1 MGTAM
6 TEHSLGHDSKSRE
19 ALDQLIAKNGQ
30 AWAYQIAEVY
40 AWRGEK
46 DKAFEWLQ
54 RGYDR
59 HDGGLSNI
67 KIDALLRTLRG
78 DARFWGH
85 VEENEAARFGID
97 HSDARR
103 RRRRARNISHLA

>member
-1 MGTAM
+1 MGF
-6 TEHSLGHDSKSRE
+6 
-19 ALDQLIAKNGQ
+19 

-40 AWRGEK
+40 AWRGDK

-67 KIDALLRTLRG
+67 KIDALLLNLRG
-78 DARFWGH
+78 DARFGAMLKKMKLP
-85 VEENEAARFGID
+85 ESA
-97 HSDARR
+97 
-103 RRRRARNISHLA
+103 

>member
-1 MGTAM
+1 MGVAM
-6 TEHSLGHDSKSRE
+6 TEHSLGHGSESRE
-19 ALDQLIAKNGQ
+19 ALDQLIAKKGQ

-59 HDGGLSNI
+59 HDGGLCNI
-67 KIDALLRTLRG
+67 KIDALLFSLRG
-78 DARFWGH
+78 DARFGAMLKKMKLP
-85 VEENEAARFGID
+85 V
-97 HSDARR
+97 
-103 RRRRARNISHLA
+103 